1 MINAS
6 QKGNFILRARTAATK
21 LVEAKEELDA
31 CLAQRTSE
39 ATDYAALTDDD
50 FVGEDAGLRL
60 KLADLWTGVAYLDE
74 KLPANQM
81 AIFYAVRN

>member
-6 QKGNFILRARTAATK
+6 QKGAFILRARNAATK
-21 LVEAKEELDA
+21 LIEAKEELDA

-60 KLADLWTGVAYLDE
+60 KLADLWTGVATIDTA
-74 KLPANQM
+74 LPSNVM

>member
-6 QKGNFILRARTAATK
+6 QKGAFILRARNAATK
-21 LVEAKEELDA
+21 FIEAKEELDA
-31 CLAQRTSE
+31 CLAQKVAE

-50 FVGEDAGLRL
+50 FVGEDVGLRT

-74 KLPANQM
+74 KFPANQTV
-81 AIFYAVRN
+81 IFYAVKN